1 MSISGNLVGSY
12 SQIGKTFILV
22 DEAGNEFTGVAV
34 DNPVVLTANASE
46 DIREGKIAVTD
57 AGVVTGTAFIPN
69 YNTYQG
75 CKIIPSGSTF
85 VLGNKDNYDYT
96 ELQAIF
102 CNFNTSL
109 ANSVSAE
116 YVTIEN
122 QVFATQSTEA
132 LSTIVKD
139 SDNMLI
145 NFGITN
151 TSEKMGLIRYFM
163 YKELY

>member
-1 MSISGNLVGSY
+1 M
-12 SQIGKTFILV
+12 V
-22 DEAGNEFTGVAV
+22 DSEVVFTA
-34 DNPVVLTANASE
+34 DASS
-46 DIREGKIAVTD
+46 DIREGKVAATD
-57 AGVVTGTAFIPN
+57 SGVVTGTAFIPN

-75 CKIIPSGSTF
+75 CKLIPNGSAF

-109 ANSVSAE
+109 TNSVSAD
-116 YVTIEN
+116 YIAIEN
-122 QVFATQSTEA
+122 QVFAMQSTEA
-132 LSTIVKD
+132 LSTIIKD
-139 SDNMLI
+139 AENASI

-151 TSEKMGLIRYFM
+151 TSGGMKLLRYFM